1 MEVSINKKSVPLKFN
16 FKALFEA
23 NKKFSSKDENGNN
36 LGDGATNLFTRL
48 VMSDELVIPDIITV
62 AGNVGKAT
70 EDDLFAAVDELT
82 DNGEKID
89 DVLVELKDELKN
101 SGFFVKS
108 IKTQQK
114 NLEEA
119 LPILEKKADTDEK
132 KQQVESVK
140 RIQKLL
146 NDNL

>member
-1 MEVSINKKSVPLKFN
+1 M
-16 FKALFEA
+16 
-23 NKKFSSKDENGNN
+23 
-36 LGDGATNLFTRL
+36 
-48 VMSDELVIPDIITV
+48 
-62 AGNVGKAT
+62 
-70 EDDLFAAVDELT
+70 FAAVDELT

-89 DVLVELKDELKN
+89 DVLSELKDELKN